1 MLLPSQEI
9 VSTHVCYSN
18 KGICA
23 LLTQLSGRYIEK
35 TMCTLSRDCT
45 YSAAKLPSWFESI
58 LIILS
63 VYSGDPVVESRKDQ
77 PKWLWRAS
85 CSAAYGLQEFKGKK
99 KKNSRVPDIYHL
111 TSSLWVVF
119 LLWLDAQNLLRGLP
133 PVQVHFKPEAVSE
146 WYLNSMWL
154 HLQKLSHLRQI
165 GTSYRILH
173 W

>member
-1 MLLPSQEI
+1 MVLPSQEI

-35 TMCTLSRDCT
+35 TMCTLPRDCT
-45 YSAAKLPSWFESI
+45 YSAAKPPSWSESI

-63 VYSGDPVVESRKDQ
+63 VYTGDPVVDSREDSQNNSGELLEVQLMDYRSLK
-77 PKWLWRAS
+77 
-85 CSAAYGLQEFKGKK
+85 E
-99 KKNSRVPDIYHL
+99 KKNSLVPDIYRL
-111 TSSLWVVF
+111 TSPLWVIF
-119 LLWLDAQNLLRGLP
+119 LLWLDAQNLMRVLP
-133 PVQVHFKPEAVSE
+133 LVQVHFKAEAVSE
-146 WYLNSMWL
+146 WYLNSTWL

-165 GTSYRILH
+165 GTGYRILH